1 MDTIAENTALPTPV
15 RRSGERSKSG
25 LRRDG
30 KPRMGLLRSRVTNG
44 KSPFV
49 ETSATSAWARRWR
62 DIEAQIISD
71 VGGADLLSEGQRQLI
86 RRVTTISIQC
96 ELLEGRIA
104 KGEMIDDTDGICAST
119 SSIRQWR

>member
-1 MDTIAENTALPTPV
+1 MDTIAEITALP
-15 RRSGERSKSG
+15 
-25 LRRDG
+25 
-30 KPRMGLLRSRVTNG
+30 
-44 KSPFV
+44 
-49 ETSATSAWARRWR
+49 
-62 DIEAQIISD
+62 
-71 VGGADLLSEGQRQLI
+71 I